1 MKSITVIPA
10 RKTAKGVPLAS
21 QQKLRVAAYCRVSTD
36 SDEQA
41 TSYDA
46 QIKYYT
52 ELIENNP
59 EWTLAGIFAD
69 EGISGTNT
77 KKRDEFNRMI
87 EECKV
92 GNIDIVLTKSISRFA
107 RNTLDCL
114 KYIRMLKEKGI
125 AVYFQKENINTLD
138 AKGEVMITIMAS
150 LAQQESESI
159 SKNVKLGIDFRNK
172 QGKVQVNHNRFLGY
186 TKDAEGH
193 LIIDPE
199 QAEVV
204 KRIYR
209 KYLEG
214 ASMDM
219 ICHGLE
225 ADGILTGAGN
235 KKWYTS
241 TVKKILTNEKYIGDA
256 LLQKTCTI
264 DILNKTRVANNGIA
278 PQYYVEDDH
287 EAIIPKE
294 IYMKVQEELVRRRNV
309 QASPSGKKRMY
320 SCTHCFSQMVVCG
333 SCGEVFRRIHWNN
346 HGCRSIVWRC
356 ASRLE

>member
-1 MKSITVIPA
+1 MAKKVTVIKA
-10 RKTAKGVPLAS
+10 AKA
-21 QQKLRVAAYCRVSTD
+21 QKHTQEERRLKVCGYARVSTG
-36 SDEQA
+36 SQAQA
-41 TSYDA
+41 TSYTA
-46 QIKYYT
+46 QVEYYT
-52 ELIENNP
+52 EKIESNP
-59 EWTLAGIFAD
+59 LWELAGVYAD
-69 EGISGTNT
+69 EGISGTNV
-77 KKRDEFNRMI
+77 KHRDEFQMMI
-87 EECKV
+87 SDCED
-92 GNIDIVLTKSISRFA
+92 GNIDLILTKSITRFA
-107 RNTLDCL
+107 RNTVECIQT
-114 KYIRMLKEKGI
+114 IRKLKEIGVGI
-125 AVYFQKENINTLD
+125 YFEKENINTLD

-309 QASPSGKKRMY
+309 QASPSGKKRY